1 MNIIKHLS
9 AFYSGFSIFQE
20 SAFRRVVKA
29 TMTQGK
35 QHGPVI
41 ELNRIQVKRSRG
53 RGRLAGPN
61 GLNSVFG
68 QMCSKWTILSQEDLL
83 LPHRVWKVR

>member
-1 MNIIKHLS
+1 
-9 AFYSGFSIFQE
+9 
-20 SAFRRVVKA
+20 
-29 TMTQGK
+29 MTQGK

-53 RGRLAGPN
+53 RGKLAGPD

-68 QMCSKWTILSQEDLL
+68 QMCSKWSILGQEDLL
-83 LPHRVWKVR
+83 LPHRVWKVRSQNFLVYTNFCKSLFNMVEYNY